1 MDKNTLTRKIHI
13 CTADYDLC
21 HLNAEKYLTFRYHN
35 ITFCC
40 FLFVGYE
47 RCTYPDED
55 GYYHYCNIGS
65 CCKKSGTWYCTRLG
79 GSTRYC
85 HSVSE

>member
-21 HLNAEKYLTFRYHN
+21 HFNAEKYLTFQYHN

-40 FLFVGYE
+40 FLFLGYE
-47 RCTYPDED
+47 RCNYGENYDHCDT
-55 GYYHYCNIGS
+55 GS
-65 CCKKSGTWYCTRLG
+65 CCKIYGFWHCTGVDR
-79 GSTRYC
+79 SI
-85 HSVSE
+85 SECDSLSE